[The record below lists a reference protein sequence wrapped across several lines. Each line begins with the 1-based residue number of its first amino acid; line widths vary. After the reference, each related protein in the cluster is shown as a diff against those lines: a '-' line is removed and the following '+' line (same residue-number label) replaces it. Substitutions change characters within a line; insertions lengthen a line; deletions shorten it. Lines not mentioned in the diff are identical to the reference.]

1 MGPIAYFANATY
13 LSFLSSLNRKRG
25 IVVLMYHRIRDDI
38 PPGPLIVSS
47 KVFREQMKYLKKY
60 ADVIGIRQ
68 LLPHYAEHKP
78 IPSSRRPMVVVTIDD
93 GYRDTFVNA
102 YPVLK
107 EFNLQA
113 TVFLATDFIGTGKK
127 MTRYSH
133 LPGVDMLSWEE
144 VQTMLKSGLISFA
157 AHTQSH
163 PDLSKLIYTQQRNEI
178 TGSIRTVGEHI
189 ADDVVQS
196 VFCYTYGRY
205 NGDTLRILKETGIKL
220 AFTVQ
225 YGWNTGKENPLELK
239 RICADGTYPLVD
251 FMRRLNPMPAW
262 LQWRCDVVRGFLH
275 KKLRKKL

>member
-1 MGPIAYFANATY
+1 MGPLSYFATASY
-13 LSFLSSLNRKRG
+13 LSLLGSLNRNRG
-25 IVVLMYHRIRDDI
+25 IVVLMYHRIRDDM
-38 PPGPLIVSS
+38 PGGPLIVPS
-47 KVFREQMKYLKKY
+47 KVFREQMRYLARY
-60 ADVIGIRQ
+60 TDVIGVRQ
-68 LLPHYAEHKP
+68 LLHYYTENKP
-78 IPSSRRPMVVVTIDD
+78 IPSSPKPMVAITIDD

-102 YPVLK
+102 FPVLK

-127 MTRYSH
+127 MARYSH

-178 TGSIRTVGEHI
+178 TGSIRHVQEHI
-189 ADDVVQS
+189 ADEVAQF

-205 NGDTLRILKETGIKL
+205 NGDTLRILKEAGIKL

-225 YGWNTGKENPLELK
+225 YGWNTGKEHPLELK
-239 RICADGTYPLVD
+239 RICADGSYPMSD
-251 FMRRLNPMPAW
+251 FMRRLNPMPEW
-262 LQWRCDVVRGFLH
+262 LQWRLDCVRDFY
-275 KKLRKKL
+275 RKKLKKKL